1 MGSRNRSWQS
11 GPTSTLSERCENE
24 RSCQLPA
31 MKLNELLIGP
41 INGLRA
47 FLRRNSAV
55 RRRLM
60 PILRYS
66 SRFWRIQPADNSA
79 GDYRRWVTAF
89 DTLDDCDRAV
99 ILDQIA
105 ALAACPVISIVMP
118 VYNTPEP
125 YLLAAIASVR
135 AQHYPYWELCIA
147 DDASPSPH
155 VAAMLEQAA
164 AMDRRIRWVRR
175 ATNGHISEAT
185 NTALTL
191 ASGEW
196 VALMDHDDILPEH
209 ALYVLAVEMMEHPD
223 AQVIYSDEDRI
234 DDNGLRSHPYFKPDF
249 DPDLLLG
256 QNVFNHLTACRLEL
270 LRRLGGLRLGFE
282 GSQDHDL
289 ALRAAALV
297 KPDQIRHIPAVLYHW
312 RQASGSVSF
321 SESDLAGCADASR
334 RAVREHLL
342 NRGVRA
348 AIVPAPLAPNYNRV
362 IWPVPEPA
370 PLVSIIVPTRDRTEL
385 LASCLDGLLNRTNY
399 PAIEVL
405 ILDNDS
411 TSSEAQEYFAR
422 IQKDKR
428 VRVIAAPGR
437 FNYSDLNNRAAA
449 QAHGEILLLLNN
461 DIKVIDGGWVRELV
475 SHAVRHDV
483 GAVGAKLLY
492 ADGRLQ
498 HGGIVLGVGGVA
510 GHYRVGERRNS
521 AGPFGW
527 LALARTTSALTGACL
542 ALRRAVYE
550 EVCGLDAQDLA
561 IGFGDVDL
569 CLRIRERGY
578 RNVWTPAAE
587 LYPSGIRL
595 ARPGFKG
602 QERRAVSPRNRC
614 DARTLGLCF
623 AVRSLLEP
631 QSFIGQ
637 CVRCAGMAATT
648 TAILEACGPVSHR

>member
-1 MGSRNRSWQS
+1 
-11 GPTSTLSERCENE
+11 
-24 RSCQLPA
+24 
-31 MKLNELLIGP
+31 MKFDELLIGP
-41 INGLRA
+41 INALRA
-47 FLRRNSAV
+47 LLRRNSAV

-66 SRFWRIQPADNSA
+66 SRFWRMQPADNSIS
-79 GDYRRWVTAF
+79 DYRKWVAAF
-89 DTLDDCDRAV
+89 DTLDDGDRAAIRNQV
-99 ILDQIA
+99 A
-105 ALAACPVISIVMP
+105 MLADCPMISIVMP

-125 YLLAAIASVR
+125 YLRAAITSVR
-135 AQHYPYWELCIA
+135 AQIYPYWELCIA

-155 VAAMLEQAA
+155 VATILEQAA
-164 AMDRRIRWVRR
+164 AADRRIRWVRR
-175 ATNGHISEAT
+175 ETNGHISAAT
-185 NTALTL
+185 NTALAL

-209 ALYVLAVEMMEHPD
+209 ALFVLALEMTEHPD

-256 QNVFNHLTACRLEL
+256 QNVFNHLSAWRREL
-270 LRRLGGLRLGFE
+270 LQRLGGLRPGFE

-289 ALRAAALV
+289 ALRAAAVV
-297 KPDQIRHIPAVLYHW
+297 KPGQIRHISAILYHW

-321 SESDLAGCADASR
+321 SESDLASCADASR
-334 RAVREHLL
+334 RAVREHLA
-342 NRGVRA
+342 RCGVRA
-348 AIVPAPLAPNYNRV
+348 DVVPAPLAPNYNRV
-362 IWPVPEPA
+362 IWPLPEPP

-385 LASCLDGLLNRTNY
+385 LESCVDGLLNRTNY

-405 ILDNDS
+405 IVDNDS
-411 TSSEAQEYFAR
+411 RSSEAHAYFAR
-422 IQKDKR
+422 IEQDKR
-428 VRVIAAPGR
+428 VRVIAAPGP

-449 QAHGEILLLLNN
+449 QARGEILLLLNN
-461 DIKVIDGGWVRELV
+461 DIKMIDGGWLRELV
-475 SHAVRHDV
+475 SHAVRQDV

-527 LALARTTSALTGACL
+527 LALTRTTSALTGACL
-542 ALRRAVYE
+542 ALRRTVYE

-561 IGFGDVDL
+561 VGFGDVDL
-569 CLRIRERGY
+569 CLRVQERGY

-587 LYPSGIRL
+587 LYHLESATRGLDLKGKNAERFRRETDVMLGRWGCVLQSDPCWNPNLSLDNAYGVPAWPPRREKPWQRAGQPRSVEATSL
-595 ARPGFKG
+595 A
-602 QERRAVSPRNRC
+602 
-614 DARTLGLCF
+614 T
-623 AVRSLLEP
+623 
-631 QSFIGQ
+631 
-637 CVRCAGMAATT
+637 
-648 TAILEACGPVSHR
+648 